1 MKRVPPDKGKRSPTK
16 SNTMTQHGL
25 DIHQACKASKIK
37 SKRPSSCL
45 VGAICALVF
54 FTISLTTV
62 WTTADANICWAQETT
77 RFSVAYIDSTSST
90 TKNRSESNESSNYL
104 RFYPIILDDGSRITL
119 ISPTYFSAIATE
131 VSQQV
136 IETHHTLTTT
146 FGAAPPF
153 RTSIRIMDETDF
165 YQLTGAPEWTNAM
178 FFRGEIIIPLESG
191 KTIDRANLLR
201 SVKHEY
207 SHAVLSAMS
216 GGLIPGWID
225 EGLAQWIEGE
235 ENPVLKASLKKY
247 LRQADP
253 ISLELLQGGF
263 TKLPSPM
270 VPAAYAE
277 SLIATQAIIRAYG
290 ENKIGRYLKNLR
302 DGMNKEIAFESA
314 FEISLGTFEEKLHQ
328 TLIHWNHDR
337 PTGRSRTVLTKQ
349 NAERAQR
356 RTSQY

>member
-1 MKRVPPDKGKRSPTK
+1 
-16 SNTMTQHGL
+16 MTQLGL
-25 DIHQACKASKIK
+25 DIYQAYQASTVG
-37 SKRPSSCL
+37 SKRQSSYL
-45 VGAICALVF
+45 VGSICTLIF
-54 FTISLTTV
+54 YTISLTTA
-62 WTTADANICWAQETT
+62 WTAANTSMCWAQETT
-77 RFSVAYIDSTSST
+77 RFSASFIDRTGST
-90 TKNRSESNESSNYL
+90 TKNHSESNDPSNYL

-131 VSQQV
+131 VSHQV
-136 IETHHTLTTT
+136 IETHHTLTST

-178 FFRGEIIIPLESG
+178 FFRGEIIIPLEPG
-191 KTIDRANLLR
+191 KPIDRTNLLR
-201 SVKHEY
+201 SIKHEY

-225 EGLAQWIEGE
+225 EGLAQWIEGA

-253 ISLELLQGGF
+253 ISLQLLQGGF
-263 TKLPSPM
+263 TKLPSSM

-290 ENKIGRYLKNLR
+290 EKRIGRYLKNLR
-302 DGMNKEIAFESA
+302 DGMDKEMAFQSA

-328 TLIHWNHDR
+328 TLIHWNHRR
-337 PTGRSRTVLTKQ
+337 PTERSRTVMTKQ